1 MTCRHNHKKALRSF
15 PGCNVDK
22 EEGVGWSRL
31 HSTHSWFQNY
41 NLQVFIEVWQ
51 IVFFT
56 LHCLVFVCGLFAA
69 SVRLTVHVPVGGRGR
84 GRGGAATP
92 TTTTTLPC
100 PRHNA
105 TTTATY

>member
-1 MTCRHNHKKALRSF
+1 MGGTGLNRTYSL
-15 PGCNVDK
+15 
-22 EEGVGWSRL
+22 
-31 HSTHSWFQNY
+31 FQNY
-41 NLQVFIEVWQ
+41 SSQVLIEVWQ

-69 SVRLTVHVPVGGRGR
+69 SVRLTVHVPGGGQGRG
-84 GRGGAATP
+84 GGGVGGAATP
-92 TTTTTLPC
+92 ITTTLPH